1 MGDFGNLSNL
11 RFALL
16 AIGLFAAAFVGISWA
31 SKGFPVMAMRA
42 APMKPDARLPTFEQ
56 SVQQG
61 QRKDWE
67 QSKTSQ
73 GDNDPGRNQ
82 MRQTAI
88 QAANAYALSPCDK
101 TIKAAFVVATA
112 TYIKAMTGKMGC
124 FGFVCTGSDKAEK
137 GAEAFSTPMDK
148 RVREAI
154 QAAFDAGGVTKSDFP
169 TGTQLW
175 VVSIAQSDGDP
186 ASPCAVGKQAE
197 KAR

>member
-88 QAANAYALSPCDK
+88 QAA
-101 TIKAAFVVATA
+101 
-112 TYIKAMTGKMGC
+112 
-124 FGFVCTGSDKAEK
+124 
-137 GAEAFSTPMDK
+137 
-148 RVREAI
+148 
-154 QAAFDAGGVTKSDFP
+154 FDAGGVTKSDFP

-175 VVSIAQSDGDP
+175 VASIAQSDGDS
-186 ASPCAVGKQAE
+186 ASPCAVGRQAE
-197 KAR
+197 KMR